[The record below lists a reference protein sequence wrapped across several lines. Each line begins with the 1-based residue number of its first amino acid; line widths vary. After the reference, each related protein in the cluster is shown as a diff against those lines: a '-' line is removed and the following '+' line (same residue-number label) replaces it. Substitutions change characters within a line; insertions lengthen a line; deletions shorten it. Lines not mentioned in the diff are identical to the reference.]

1 MSVIDSRRYGRR
13 STASFT
19 REEFEEI
26 LNTPPADRTALRA
39 ESARIMER
47 IMKSTGRNNGFVKE

>member
-13 STASFT
+13 STTSFT
-19 REEFEEI
+19 REEFEQI
-26 LNTPPADRTALRA
+26 RNTPPADHTELRA

-47 IMKSTGRNNGFVKE
+47 IMKAKEQKNAFAQK

>member
-19 REEFEEI
+19 REEFEQI
-26 LNTPPADRTALRA
+26 RNTPPADHTELRA

-47 IMKSTGRNNGFVKE
+47 MMKAQGLHNAVAQK

>member
-19 REEFEEI
+19 REEFGQ
-26 LNTPPADRTALRA
+26 LKNTPPFSRGRA
-39 ESARIMER
+39 
-47 IMKSTGRNNGFVKE
+47 KEQA